1 MIRSKLIYLAVI
13 VSLVLFFILCVEPLA
28 LVMLLV
34 LLVFPLF
41 LWLTL
46 RGSTSDMSVSLQI
59 PSAAGS
65 RGESIPYEIDVYK
78 AHRLP
83 VSCRLTLR
91 VQNVFTGE
99 ILTQTL
105 ALSTSDSQHH
115 CSGELTSRHCGQVS
129 VSLEHAYAYDFFYLF
144 RRKLPCGEEQHI
156 IVLPALNEIN
166 GTLTTMPAFDA
177 ESDLFSKEKSGDDPS
192 ELFDIR
198 TYQDGDRLQRIHW
211 NLSSKTDGFL
221 VKEYSLPLSN
231 SITILLEQTAPDAD
245 LSDAVLELL
254 LSLSNFLLE
263 QQVPHEICWHS
274 SANGF
279 CTYSV
284 NSSDDLYSLLGQLL
298 SSPHPVS
305 EEDVHPAL
313 TGYLNA
319 EEHLHTHLIYLTADS
334 TAVENPLLRAH
345 PVPVT
350 AMLVQADA
358 DGVLLEDDDF
368 RCIPVQAD
376 ALAQSLAELEL

>member
-1 MIRSKLIYLAVI
+1 MIGSKLIYLAVV
-13 VSLVLFFILCVEPLA
+13 VSLVLFSILCVEPLA
-28 LVMLLV
+28 LVMLLA
-34 LLVFPLF
+34 LLALPLF

-46 RGSTSDMSVSLQI
+46 RSSTSGMTISLRI

-65 RGESIPYEIDVYK
+65 RGESIPYELEVHK
-78 AHRLP
+78 PHRLP
-83 VSCRLTLR
+83 VSCRLALR
-91 VQNVFTGE
+91 VQNVFTNE
-99 ILTQTL
+99 ALTQTL
-105 ALSTSDSQHH
+105 SLSTSSSQHH
-115 CSGELTSRHCGQVS
+115 CSGELNSRHCGEVT
-129 VSLEHAYAYDFFYLF
+129 VSLESAFAYDFFHLF
-144 RRKLPCGEEQHI
+144 RRRISCGEAQHI
-156 IVLPALNEIN
+156 IVLPALHEID

-198 TYQDGDRLQRIHW
+198 AYQDGDRLQRIHW

-231 SITILLEQTAPDAD
+231 SITILLEQTAPNAD

-284 NSSDDLYSLLGQLL
+284 NNSDDLYSLLGQLL
-298 SSPHPVS
+298 SSPRPAA

-334 TAVENPLLRAH
+334 TAAENPLLRAH

-358 DGVLLEDDDF
+358 DGILLEDDDF

-376 ALAQSLAELEL
+376 ALAQSLAGLEL